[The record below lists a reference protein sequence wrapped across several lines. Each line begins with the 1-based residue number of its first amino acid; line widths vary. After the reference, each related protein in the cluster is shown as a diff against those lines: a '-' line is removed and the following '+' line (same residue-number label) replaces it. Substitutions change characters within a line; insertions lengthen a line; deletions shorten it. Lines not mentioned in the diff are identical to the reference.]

1 VFVAVFFLFA
11 RLHGREPTFL
21 GFSDATFLFSTA
33 GHRFDY
39 NAPVEEVV
47 RA

>member
-1 VFVAVFFLFA
+1 LLFSFYSLA
-11 RLHGREPTFL
+11 LHGREPTFR
-21 GFSDATFLFSTA
+21 GFSDAAFRFFFSA

-39 NAPVEEVV
+39 NTPVEEVV